1 MSPDYTVEVDN
12 VDKDIWLGI
21 LQKFDD
27 ASLYQTWSY
36 GAIRWGKNNLSHLV
50 LKKNGDVVAAAQV
63 IIIKIPLINSGM
75 AFVKHGP
82 LWQLHNKEEN
92 TKIFHEVVRALR
104 NEYVS
109 RRHLLLRILPK
120 IIKGDNGKFFSIL
133 TNEGF
138 KRRSK
143 VIVDRT
149 LLVDLSPSID
159 NLRKGLNRRWRN
171 RLNCAE
177 KNDLEILE
185 GNSTE
190 LYDMFISI
198 YKEMYKR
205 KKFVT
210 YTNIYQYRLIQ
221 KDLPDDLKM
230 KITVCKSDGKLCSA
244 YICSAIGN
252 TGYLVLGATN
262 NFGRARNGS
271 FAINWKILE
280 WLKKGNY
287 RWFDLGGINP
297 VNNPG
302 VYHFKVGFSG
312 RNGRDV
318 QYLGQFD
325 VVENLISFLC
335 AKCIGLTRL
344 SYRKTKEKL
353 NEILHS
359 NIRDIKNFG
368 STSKLL

>member
-1 MSPDYTVEVDN
+1 VSPDYTVEVDN
-12 VDKDIWLGI
+12 VDKDTWLGI

-63 IIIKIPLINSGM
+63 IIIKIPLINRGIGCI
-75 AFVKHGP
+75 KHGP
-82 LWQLHNKEEN
+82 LWRLRNKEEN
-92 TKIFHEVVRALR
+92 IKIFQQVVRALR
-104 NEYVS
+104 NEYVR

-120 IIKGDNGKFFSIL
+120 IIKSDNGKFFSIL
-133 TNEGF
+133 TSEGF
-138 KRRSK
+138 KWRSH

-149 LLVDLSPSID
+149 LMVDLRPSIED
-159 NLRKGLNRRWRN
+159 LRKGLKRTWRN

-185 GNSTE
+185 GNNTE
-190 LYDMFISI
+190 LYDVFISI

-210 YTNIYQYRLIQ
+210 YTDIYKYRSIQ

-230 KITVCKSDGKLCSA
+230 KIMVCKSNGRLCSS
-244 YICSAIGN
+244 YICSAMGN

-262 NFGRARNGS
+262 DFGRKRNGS

-280 WLKKGNY
+280 WLKRGNY

-297 VNNPG
+297 IENPG
-302 VYHFKVGFSG
+302 VYHFKVGFTG
-312 RNGRDV
+312 KNGKDV

-325 VVENLISFLC
+325 AVENFISFLFV
-335 AKCIGLTRL
+335 KYLGFMRV
-344 SYRKTKEKL
+344 SYRKTKGKL
-353 NEILHS
+353 NKILNS
-359 NIRDIKNFG
+359 NIRNIKNF
-368 STSKLL
+368 SSASKLL